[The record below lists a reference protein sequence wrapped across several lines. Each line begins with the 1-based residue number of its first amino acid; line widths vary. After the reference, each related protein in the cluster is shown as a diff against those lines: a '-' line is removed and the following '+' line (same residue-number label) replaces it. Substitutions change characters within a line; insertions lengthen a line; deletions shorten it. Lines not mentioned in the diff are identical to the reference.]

1 MGISIDPV
9 EETETEEVSEVNTQ
23 EPVQQSE
30 PVVTNVPT
38 TPVVNTSQVSPVA
51 RDINT
56 RLATLLNP
64 DDRVI
69 AERQRNIG

>member
-1 MGISIDPV
+1 MPI
-9 EETETEEVSEVNTQ
+9 ETEEVEEVDFDLSEVLNNANN
-23 EPVQQSE
+23 E
-30 PVVTNVPT
+30 PVVTDVPT
-38 TPVVNTSQVSPVA
+38 TPVVKTSQVSPVA

-64 DDRVI
+64 NDRII

>member
-1 MGISIDPV
+1 MNDA
-9 EETETEEVSEVNTQ
+9 NN
-23 EPVQQSE
+23 EPVTTE
-30 PVVTNVPT
+30 VPK
-38 TPVVNTSQVSPVA
+38 TPVAQTSQVSPVA

-64 DDRVI
+64 NDRII

>member
-1 MGISIDPV
+1 M
-9 EETETEEVSEVNTQ
+9 EEEDDEGFIEANTRILYKL
-23 EPVQQSE
+23 PR
-30 PVVTNVPT
+30 PVVTDAPT
-38 TPVVNTSQVSPVA
+38 TPVVKTSQVSPVA

-64 DDRVI
+64 NDRII